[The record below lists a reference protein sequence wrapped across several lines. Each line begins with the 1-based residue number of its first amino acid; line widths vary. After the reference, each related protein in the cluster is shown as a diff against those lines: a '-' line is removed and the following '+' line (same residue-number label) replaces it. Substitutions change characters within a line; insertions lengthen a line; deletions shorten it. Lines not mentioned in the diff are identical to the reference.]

1 MRLSAS
7 ILLLTALLL
16 TAEITSTF
24 AAPPRVSVPG
34 DWKILAI
41 DGDLR
46 SRLDVEP
53 AETETVTDEQVVLP
67 LYNDKGPAY
76 RRGYT
81 LKGVK
86 AAECSVSGALIL
98 DSVVVS
104 SEKGNTE
111 KDSKGKQF
119 TVNTDYKVDGWGGIG
134 RLEGGAIEE
143 KQPVYITYRFSKMR
157 VDSVVNNKGK
167 LEIRKGESNV
177 SVPVPPVLK
186 DGEKRL
192 ANIWLRGDIKFLS
205 DDDVFPILSEG
216 YKREKQTPSVAE
228 KLLPKTLEKLKE
240 GKLTILAW
248 GDSVT
253 DAGYLPKE
261 DRWQS
266 QFVER
271 LKKAYP
277 KAEITMLTEAWGGR
291 NTASY
296 LGEPAGSV
304 HNYQE
309 KVLDVKPDLII
320 MEFVNDAGLNEQQL
334 FQRYGKLLADFK
346 KIGAEWIILTP
357 HYVRPDW
364 MGLTSC
370 KNCDDDPRPY
380 VKAVRKFGT
389 EAEVAVAEGAKR
401 YGHLWQMGI
410 PYLTLMTNNINH
422 PDKFGMSLF
431 ADALMEL
438 FPVDEK
444 K

>member
-1 MRLSAS
+1 MRLSVAA
-7 ILLLTALLL
+7 LLFSALFLTAG
-16 TAEITSTF
+16 TASTF

-34 DWKILAI
+34 DWKVLAV

-46 SRLDVEP
+46 SRLDIEP
-53 AETETVTDEQVVLP
+53 AETESITDEQVVLP
-67 LYNDKGPAY
+67 LYDEKGPAY
-76 RRGYT
+76 KRGYI

-86 AAECSVSGALIL
+86 AAECSVKGAAIL
-98 DSVVVS
+98 ESVVVR
-104 SEKGNTE
+104 SEKDG
-111 KDSKGKQF
+111 KGKQF
-119 TVNTDYKVDGWGGIG
+119 NADMDYKVDDWGGIG
-134 RLEGGAIEE
+134 RLENSTINE
-143 KQPVYITYRFSKMR
+143 KQPVYITYKFGKMR
-157 VDSVVNNKGK
+157 IDSVINNKGK

-177 SVPVPPVLK
+177 SVPKPPVLK

-205 DDDVFPILSEG
+205 DDDVFPILSDG
-216 YKREKQTPSVAE
+216 YKSEKQTPSVAE
-228 KLLPKTLEKLKE
+228 KLLPKTLEKLNT
-240 GKLTILAW
+240 GNLTILAW

-291 NTASY
+291 NSGTY
-296 LGEPAGSV
+296 LAEPAGSI

-309 KVLDVKPDLII
+309 KVLDVKPDLIV

-380 VKAVRKFGT
+380 VQAVRKFG
-389 EAEVAVAEGAKR
+389 EKENVAVAEGAKR

-438 FPVDEK
+438 FPVEEK